1 MTLYTEAG
9 LAYFNEDFNAAGD
22 KSSVRARISVKW
34 NWPFFEDRIT
44 IYHLS
49 ELFPSLQ
56 NTSDVFLTMD
66 NGVRFKIW
74 QGFVSSFQITTRYNS
89 RPAPG
94 TGDTDN
100 LYLITLGY
108 ALDTTRKR

>member
-9 LAYFNEDFNAAGD
+9 LSYFNEDFNTAPD

-34 NWPFFEDRIT
+34 TWPMFDEAIT
-44 IYHLS
+44 IYHFS
-49 ELFPSLQ
+49 EFFPSVQ
-56 NTSDVFLTMD
+56 DTSDVYLTMD

-74 QGFVSSFQITTRYNS
+74 RNFITSFQITTRYNS

-94 TGDTDN
+94 TGSTDE

-108 ALDTTRKR
+108 AFDTTRRR